1 MNLSSPFFVTQVECP
16 VCGKTNEF
24 ANIKA
29 GAYTE
34 TERDTDFCPKGI
46 IWANPEYQKINPLM
60 YFMAT
65 CTNCFYTHEF
75 NQSFREWRKN
85 HFFAAHRLGS
95 IREEHQRELKQAGSV
110 INRLGRALDPE
121 GHPFESAVIKLL
133 LGIHDET
140 IIQEFNPWD
149 VGRHYLRVAWLY
161 REKGEEEEAATRKAD
176 ELDLTNLEKTLKRL
190 RSHFE
195 NQEDEIRDLSIAVET
210 CFGRPERAAREDRQ
224 RQQLKSQAAKG
235 LNRIKEDILSLRES
249 LGEFAEI
256 CAESKKL
263 PIVPEPQ
270 DIELTA
276 QPGENS
282 VSGETLRPGRDHLV
296 LGSFLTS
303 IKEIWPE
310 VPLNELQA
318 MRCALRYCK
327 QSYGE
332 TTDVE
337 QESQKIQAAYL
348 IAELSRRVEDHQEAK
363 DFFEEAK
370 RIGQDFIQKNQ
381 NDANKIAL
389 AQKIVELA
397 KRQRELNLVKAE
409 SQV

>member
-1 MNLSSPFFVTQVECP
+1 MNSSSPFFVTQVECP

-24 ANIKA
+24 ENIKA

-46 IWANPEYQKINPLM
+46 NWANPDYQKINPLM

-65 CTNCFYTHEF
+65 CPNCFYTHEF

-110 INRLGRALDPE
+110 INKLGKALDPE

-161 REKGEEEEAATRKAD
+161 REKGEEQEAATRKAD
-176 ELDLTNLEKTLKRL
+176 E
-190 RSHFE
+190 
-195 NQEDEIRDLSIAVET
+195 
-210 CFGRPERAAREDRQ
+210 
-224 RQQLKSQAAKG
+224 AKG

-270 DIELTA
+270 NIELTA
-276 QPGENS
+276 QPGEKA

-296 LGSFLTS
+296 LGSFLAS

-337 QESQKIQAAYL
+337 QEGQKIQAAYL